1 MGLELRTPG
10 PGLEEG
16 KPCQKSDLKMPSSA
30 QSPRRGWE
38 GKESTPKHART
49 LPCPQVTCSYL
60 CSFLQSVPGDPALAA
75 NLSGERGNFTFSP
88 GATRE
93 KIPGSSPFKPGE
105 GARHGGGWGA
115 LTGPSAPPPPPRS
128 PSTRRLPAPSGGGG
142 GVGGARRSGPAWA
155 VHSQS
160 RHIKEH
166 RFRRRTAVYFPRGKC
181 GGLHYLCPSP
191 LPLPPPHSQPTGR
204 ILL

>member
-93 KIPGSSPFKPGE
+93 KIPGSFTIRPGE
-105 GARHGGGWGA
+105 VARHGGGWGA
-115 LTGPSAPPPPPRS
+115 LTGPSAPPPPRGLRRRVVS
-128 PSTRRLPAPSGGGG
+128 PLL
-142 GVGGARRSGPAWA
+142 VVEGAGWGERVGPA
-155 VHSQS
+155 QPGRFIPS
-160 RHIKEH
+160 RA
-166 RFRRRTAVYFPRGKC
+166 T
-181 GGLHYLCPSP
+181 
-191 LPLPPPHSQPTGR
+191 
-204 ILL
+204 